1 MKKIWERLDKTT
13 LFGVVFVFLAIL
25 LTILFEGTS
34 LTSYLPFSKHNF
46 PPFILIVLGVF
57 GATTISFGIREMLT
71 IPKLLSF
78 IFLERSYDPGK
89 TVEILAGCAEK
100 ARREGLLKLEDDLKN
115 IQDPF
120 LRDAIQLVVDGTDR
134 ELLDKMLHTKVD
146 FMRERH
152 KMGENIFMTM
162 GGYAPTLGI
171 VGTVMGL
178 IQVLAHGLSDVN
190 KIGTGIATA
199 FLATF
204 YGIASANLIFLPFA
218 GKLKFRSDEELLV
231 KEMIIE
237 GILSIQSGDNPRLL
251 REKLLAFIPHEK
263 ESKKKIKPKL
273 IPTKVKKQAPAKEGK
288 VAAAK

>member
-1 MKKIWERLDKTT
+1 MKKFWERLDKTT
-13 LFGVVFVFLAIL
+13 FLGIIFVLIAIFVTIILDKVNLKSYFNPAPLVLIIFGVL
-25 LTILFEGTS
+25 
-34 LTSYLPFSKHNF
+34 
-46 PPFILIVLGVF
+46 
-57 GATTISFGIREMLT
+57 GATTISFGLKEMLT

-78 IFLERSYDPGK
+78 IFMEQNVDPAK
-89 TVEILAGCAEK
+89 TVEVLANSAEK

-120 LRDAIQLVVDGTDR
+120 LRDAVQLVVDGTDR

-146 FMRERH
+146 FMRDRH

-178 IQVLAHGLSDVN
+178 IQVLAHGLSNVEE
-190 KIGTGIATA
+190 IGTGISTA

-204 YGIASANLIFLPFA
+204 YGIAAANLLFLPFA
-218 GKLKFRSDEELLV
+218 GKLKFKSDTELLI

-251 REKLLAFIPHEK
+251 REKLLAYIPPEK

-273 IPTKVKKQAPAKEGK
+273 IATKTKKPAPAKEGK